1 MEYSPHHAA
10 PCEPEWLHAARG
22 RSSAPRANV
31 LLYQEP
37 ASLGPSARPAVARGP
52 SLLSDLLAAES
63 LAERRRTVAAVL
75 HAIGFEWLAYGRLM
89 SHGDRADPISM
100 CVTHTD
106 AAWAQHYFSQS
117 YHEVDPRLRGGL
129 QSSLPHAWTIEGL
142 HEEAR
147 CSAPQSA
154 LRRFVADLADTGM
167 RAGAMLVLPG
177 PAGSERHFVSLLTRT
192 PGNGWMDGALLGQV
206 LTLGLCVH
214 EFSTRY
220 TEVPVAA
227 APAPTLTP
235 IQREI
240 LEMVAQGASDKQI
253 AYELHLSSHA
263 VDYHMRQLRRRF
275 AVRNRVQL
283 TQAAA
288 RGPMDATDSRPAD
301 LDLIP

>member
-1 MEYSPHHAA
+1 MEFTPHHAGI
-10 PCEPEWLHAARG
+10 CEPEWLHAARG
-22 RSSAPRANV
+22 RSGAVRSNV

-37 ASLGPSARPAVARGP
+37 ATLVPSSRGGMPRGP

-63 LAERRRTVAAVL
+63 VAERRRTVSAVL

-89 SHGDRADPISM
+89 SHGDRAEPISM

-106 AAWAQHYFSQS
+106 SAWAQHYFSQN
-117 YHEVDPRLRGGL
+117 YHEVDPRLRDAL
-129 QSSLPHAWTIEGL
+129 QSSLPCSWTIERL
-142 HEEAR
+142 DEEAR
-147 CSAPQSA
+147 KSPSPSA

-167 RAGAMLVLPG
+167 RAGALLVLPG
-177 PAGSERHFVSLLTRT
+177 PAGTERHFVSLLTRT
-192 PGNGWMDGALLGQV
+192 PSSGWMDGALLGQV

-220 TEVPVAA
+220 TEVPVTAST
-227 APAPTLTP
+227 APTLTP

-240 LEMVAQGASDKQI
+240 LELVAQGASDKQI

-283 TQAAA
+283 TQAATRA
-288 RGPMDATDSRPAD
+288 DATDSRPAD